1 MALSLRKLRLRA
13 VWLLIIPFLWLARP
27 TPALLVAGG
36 GLATV
41 GLLIRGWAAG
51 LLRKEQV
58 LATDGPYAHTRNPL
72 YLGSFF
78 LGLGVTLA
86 GGQWYFVVI
95 FVAFFLGIYGRTMRS
110 EAELLEGLF
119 GDAYRHYAGNV
130 PLLFPRLT
138 PYRAPEA
145 AEPGAFTFE
154 RYRGNREYEAL
165 LGAIAGFAF
174 LALRMTLG

>member
-13 VWLLIIPFLWLARP
+13 VWLLIIPFLWLAQP
-27 TPALLVAGG
+27 TPTLLLAGAALAV
-36 GLATV
+36 V

-58 LATDGPYAHTRNPL
+58 LATGGPYAHTRNPL

-86 GGQWYFVVI
+86 GGQWYFVAI
-95 FVAFFLGIYGRTMRS
+95 FAAFYLGIYGRTMRG

-119 GDAYRHYAGNV
+119 GDAYRHYAANV

-138 PYRAPEA
+138 RYRPQEA
-145 AEPGAFTFE
+145 GESRSFTFE
-154 RYRGNREYEAL
+154 RYFGNREYEAL
-165 LGAIAGFAF
+165 LGAIAGFGF
-174 LALRMTLG
+174 LFLRMTLG